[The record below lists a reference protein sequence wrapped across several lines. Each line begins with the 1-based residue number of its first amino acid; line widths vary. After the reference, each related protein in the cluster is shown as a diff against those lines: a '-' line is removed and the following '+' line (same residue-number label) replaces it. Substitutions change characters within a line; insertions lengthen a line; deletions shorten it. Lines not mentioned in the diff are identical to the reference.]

1 MGMGSRSICQRVTE
15 SFPRPTR
22 RIGMVRDLSDASIS
36 CNPTAS
42 RGMDDDG
49 QMLQSI
55 LHQRRWQGVAFC
67 LDPAGEDV
75 EDGKSGW

>member
-22 RIGMVRDLSDASIS
+22 RVGMFRDSGEALIS

-42 RGMDDDG
+42 RGMDDG
-49 QMLQSI
+49 QLLRSI
-55 LHQRRWQGVAFC
+55 LHVRR
-67 LDPAGEDV
+67 
-75 EDGKSGW
+75 

>member
-22 RIGMVRDLSDASIS
+22 RVGMVRDLGDASIS

-42 RGMDDDG
+42 RGMDDG
-49 QMLQSI
+49 Q
-55 LHQRRWQGVAFC
+55 VATVDFARKTMVGAACGLC
-67 LDPAGEDV
+67 LAGEGV